1 MALGGGGNR
10 QWLAPLDYE
19 SNQTGYDSP
28 DGARIV
34 GGHSGFYAGLN
45 VANPRPG
52 FSYQWIRSD
61 PRDVFLARQRG
72 WQVVN
77 TSDEDSPAYAQG
89 LYQDDDSDTPTPLDT
104 TGVFQDVVMVRISDE
119 NLRRIQN
126 EIKTMNRIQ
135 MEGGTEEYLQGASE
149 AERQTGYTQ
158 RGYMPTRLAR
168 RDHSTT
174 VREGDEVKATIPMGG
189 IVRE

>member
-1 MALGGGGNR
+1 MQGGGNR
-10 QWLAPLDYE
+10 QWLAPLDQTG
-19 SNQTGYDSP
+19 NQTGYDSV
-28 DGARIV
+28 DGAHIV
-34 GGHSGFYAGLN
+34 GQHKGFYAGLN

-61 PRDVFLARQRG
+61 PREVFLARQRG

-77 TSDEDSPAYAQG
+77 TTDEDGPAFTHG

-104 TGVFQDVVMVRISDE
+104 TGVFQDVVMVRISE
-119 NLRRIQN
+119 GNLRKIEDEHKRLN
-126 EIKTMNRIQ
+126 EIQ
-135 MEGGTEEYLQGASE
+135 MSGGTEEFLQGASG
-149 AERQTGYTQ
+149 AERATGHTQ

-168 RDHSTT
+168 TDHSTT

-189 IVRE
+189 IVKE